1 MPLPNY
7 QDIKAR
13 MGNGR
18 WHLLLG
24 NGFSIGCDPIFRYQS
39 LYERAVADGLSERA
53 QAVFQRLGTNNFEG
67 VMRLLQDAH
76 WVAQRY
82 GLVRGVRSAMLDDLE
97 VVKNT
102 LVQAITASHLGHT
115 GLVSDEKK
123 TRALAF
129 ISDFH
134 NVFTT
139 NYDLLVY
146 WVNMYA
152 GENPPFKDGFRADEN
167 DPEAAYV
174 VFSERLGNQRGLFYM
189 HGALHLYLA
198 NSELR
203 KHSWIRTGSRLTDLI
218 QTGLEN
224 EQYPLFVAEGSAPKK
239 LQQIQR
245 VGYLWYCMD
254 KFARIEGPLVVLGH
268 SLGASDAH
276 ICDAIGDNSQIQNV
290 YVGLHGDPDSPANL
304 AIQDSVRRMEARRV
318 RAAGRRRNVKPL
330 EIAYFDSATAQV
342 WG

>member
-1 MPLPNY
+1 MPVLDY
-7 QDIKAR
+7 QEVRRQI
-13 MGNGR
+13 GNGR
-18 WHLLLG
+18 SHLLLG
-24 NGFSIGCDPIFRYQS
+24 NGFSIACDPIFRYQS
-39 LYERAVADGLSERA
+39 LYDRAVADGLSERA

-67 VMRLLQDAH
+67 VMRLLEDAH
-76 WVAQRY
+76 WVANRY
-82 GLVRGVRSAMLDDLE
+82 ELVEGETSAMLDDLE
-97 VVKNT
+97 VVKRI
-102 LVQAITASHLGHT
+102 LVQAVTASHLEHT
-115 GLVSDEKK
+115 GLVPDEKK
-123 TRALAF
+123 SSALTF

-146 WVNMYA
+146 WVNMHA
-152 GENPPFKDGFRADEN
+152 GNNSPFKDGFRTDDN
-167 DPEAAYV
+167 DPEAPYV
-174 VFSERLGNQRGLFYM
+174 VFSERLGNQSGLFYM

-218 QTGLEN
+218 QAGLEN

-239 LQQIQR
+239 FEQIQR

-268 SLGASDAH
+268 SLGDSDAH
-276 ICDAIGDNSQIQNV
+276 ICDAIGDNSQIQHV
-290 YVGLHGDPDSPANL
+290 YIGLHGDPESPANS
-304 AIQDSVRRMEARRV
+304 AIKDSARRMLARRV
-318 RAAGRRRNVKPL
+318 RAAGRRRSTRPL
-330 EIAYFDSATAQV
+330 DIAYFDSETASV